1 MAAVPFPLV
10 DIRSVANAQNEWV
23 ALLLRAPD
31 GFDEATLQAM
41 FGAPDLLAAVAPLDC
56 ILLLDSPSGLT
67 PPVLKLLPPNR
78 VVLAVDARSLAGE
91 GTARRL
97 AELQMEGFR
106 VLLDGPLP
114 VDMPQPKALRSTA
127 RNVSAHGAPAT
138 AALPAL
144 FGPHLAYGVD
154 TQAALRACENA
165 GFAWFSGSYAL
176 DDAQSLDESHR
187 QDDGTTRRRLMTM
200 LALLSRDADSCE
212 LETQLKQDPALSFHL
227 LKLVNSAA
235 FSGGT
240 HIASIGQ
247 AISRIGRRQLQ
258 RWLQLL
264 LYARQHPDG
273 PPNLLLPIAARR
285 GAMLEELCKRDG
297 GDRDEQ
303 DLAFMTGVFSLL
315 DRLSQ
320 HADGRA
326 AGRPEPARRRRSG
339 LARARGHAGT
349 APAPVRDAGPGQHR
363 IGCRRRRQPVLVAGP
378 APRLSLGDTGGAQCL
393 ISPTSPPPVPP
404 FARPS

>member
-10 DIRSVANAQNEWV
+10 EIRSVANAQNEWV
-23 ALLLRAPD
+23 ALLLRAPE

-56 ILLLDSPSGLT
+56 ILLLDSPAVLI

-78 VVLAVDARSLAGE
+78 VVVAVDARALAGE
-91 GTARRL
+91 GVARRL
-97 AELQMEGFR
+97 AELQMEGLR

-114 VDMPQPKALRSTA
+114 EGMQQPLALRSVS
-127 RNVSAHGAPAT
+127 RNVGGEGVLPPAS
-138 AALPAL
+138 LPAL

-154 TQAALRACENA
+154 TQTSLRACENA
-165 GFAWFSGSYAL
+165 GFGWFSGVYAL
-176 DDAQSLDESHR
+176 DDADAGREPHQ

-200 LALLSRDADSCE
+200 LALLSRDADACE
-212 LETQLKQDPALSFHL
+212 IEAQLKQDPALSFHL

-285 GAMLEELCKRDG
+285 GAVLEELCKRDG

-315 DRLSQ
+315 DRLFRTPM
-320 HADGRA
+320 AALLGDLNLPGDVEAALLARDGLLGQRLRLCETPSLDSGTLDA
-326 AGRPEPARRRRSG
+326 AGVDSGAWWQVQLHAYHWAIQVARN
-339 LARARGHAGT
+339 
-349 APAPVRDAGPGQHR
+349 V
-363 IGCRRRRQPVLVAGP
+363 
-378 APRLSLGDTGGAQCL
+378 
-393 ISPTSPPPVPP
+393 
-404 FARPS
+404 